1 MKSRLFPAMIIV
13 AVLFLLNGCS
23 GEDDT
28 GSDIPDGDAEIS
40 ELSESAET
48 ESDGDTDSTE
58 DEFEDDAVQESDS
71 DPESEAESAE
81 FQEWSESMIGIDPSL
96 CAPETPLDMQPF
108 DPDYS
113 SAESGNFVQDKNF
126 YLLTLFDEVAEL
138 RQALASDSTL
148 SAVSEARSEAFTQA
162 DCGEDI
168 DCWAA
173 ALKWTDE
180 DSETVAA
187 ALAVLPQALGAVPEH
202 LEPSGYFHRYSSLSD
217 AELIAE
223 AWQVSA
229 EGLNI
234 IWDDFGNAMQT
245 ADLLNIINGVR
256 QAGNADFLFYEPLL
270 RVDMALMEA
279 LLRDE
284 AGRYE
289 PLADGENK
297 AALERMAQIDWDAY
311 PFSVMLIPGQGPDT
325 LDVELDP
332 NGALRC
338 DMAAERYLGG
348 VAPFILTSGGHV
360 HPDQTPYC
368 EALEMKKYLMETHG
382 IPENAILIDPHARHT
397 TTNVRNAARMIL
409 RYGIPADKPAM
420 TTTDIF
426 QSIGILTMKSRLL
439 EELGY
444 LPYRTVQKMTGVDN
458 CFLASP
464 DALTADPRDPLDP

>member
-173 ALKWTDE
+173 EIGRASCRE
-180 DSETVAA
+180 
-187 ALAVLPQALGAVPEH
+187 
-202 LEPSGYFHRYSSLSD
+202 
-217 AELIAE
+217 
-223 AWQVSA
+223 
-229 EGLNI
+229 
-234 IWDDFGNAMQT
+234 
-245 ADLLNIINGVR
+245 
-256 QAGNADFLFYEPLL
+256 
-270 RVDMALMEA
+270 RV
-279 LLRDE
+279 
-284 AGRYE
+284 
-289 PLADGENK
+289 
-297 AALERMAQIDWDAY
+297 
-311 PFSVMLIPGQGPDT
+311 
-325 LDVELDP
+325 
-332 NGALRC
+332 
-338 DMAAERYLGG
+338 
-348 VAPFILTSGGHV
+348 
-360 HPDQTPYC
+360 
-368 EALEMKKYLMETHG
+368 
-382 IPENAILIDPHARHT
+382 
-397 TTNVRNAARMIL
+397 
-409 RYGIPADKPAM
+409 
-420 TTTDIF
+420 
-426 QSIGILTMKSRLL
+426 
-439 EELGY
+439 
-444 LPYRTVQKMTGVDN
+444 
-458 CFLASP
+458 
-464 DALTADPRDPLDP
+464 